1 MDQLLIYNANDP
13 PLMDQLLIYG
23 YTLRMLQSSWQH
35 KCWKQI
41 SQVDHPFFVKTRQFG
56 LIFVSTTTAGMFI
69 GSQIGEMV
77 SKRINE
83 ATFKTLTML
92 LIAVMGSRLLL
103 NGLPPRHVGT
113 VVCLIGTAAGI
124 CRGS

>member
-1 MDQLLIYNANDP
+1 
-13 PLMDQLLIYG
+13 
-23 YTLRMLQSSWQH
+23 
-35 KCWKQI
+35 
-41 SQVDHPFFVKTRQFG
+41 
-56 LIFVSTTTAGMFI
+56 MFI

-103 NGLPPRHVGT
+103 NGLPHRHVGT
-113 VVCLIGTAAGI
+113 AVCLIGTAAGEF
-124 CRGS
+124 RRLVEHKERFWTTG

>member
-1 MDQLLIYNANDP
+1 M
-13 PLMDQLLIYG
+13 
-23 YTLRMLQSSWQH
+23 
-35 KCWKQI
+35 
-41 SQVDHPFFVKTRQFG
+41 DHPFFVKTRQFV

-83 ATFKTLTML
+83 ATFKRLTML

-113 VVCLIGTAAGI
+113 VVCLIGTAAGMY
-124 CRGS
+124 RGS